1 MGLKRLLQAPNGTL
15 RAVFYGDAGLG
26 QGVANLVGLG
36 EVLGLA
42 GLGAGIELLG
52 NQCLQ
57 RRMFGRLG
65 RAISGTAGNAG
76 GHLRFGQ
83 RVETQGVEHGTH
95 GEQRLT
101 HLGLGG
107 FGIGAVSQL

>member
-1 MGLKRLLQAPNGTL
+1 ML
-15 RAVFYGDAGLG
+15 
-26 QGVANLVGLG
+26 
-36 EVLGLA
+36 
-42 GLGAGIELLG
+42 
-52 NQCLQ
+52 
-57 RRMFGRLG
+57 GRLG
-65 RAISGTAGNAG
+65 RAISGTASR
-76 GHLRFGQ
+76 HPRFGQ